1 MDAIW
6 NSVHRERAALIRDLR
21 GLGPHDWDAESG
33 CRRWRIRDVV
43 AHLVDTAA
51 TTPTTFLTGMV
62 RAGFDFDRQNEL
74 GVERYRDKQP
84 DELISLL
91 VQVRDRTSGPPR
103 FMAPLATRLVE
114 EIVHGEDIRRPL
126 GLHREHQPEDLSDNG
141 GAYRSHLWRD
151 TCTELGIKHKRT
163 RPYRPQ
169 TNGKIERFHRTLADG
184 WAYARC
190 YTSEAERRGELDSW
204 LHYYNHHRPHTA
216 CGNQPPFSRLT
227 NVPGQYS

>member
-21 GLGPHDWDAESG
+21 DLGPHDWDAESG

-126 GLHREHQPEDLSDNG
+126 GLHREYQPEDLQMAIEYQVATSVRIG
-141 GAYRSHLWRD
+141 GAREKLVGVMLVADDIDWTHGQGSVVTGPALEILMLVCGRPPRSRVVTGPGLV
-151 TCTELGIKHKRT
+151 
-163 RPYRPQ
+163 
-169 TNGKIERFHRTLADG
+169 RFL
-184 WAYARC
+184 
-190 YTSEAERRGELDSW
+190 
-204 LHYYNHHRPHTA
+204 
-216 CGNQPPFSRLT
+216 
-227 NVPGQYS
+227 

>member
-21 GLGPHDWDAESG
+21 DLGPHDWDAESG

-126 GLHREHQPEDLSDNG
+126 GLHREYQPEDLQMAIEYQVATSVRIG
-141 GAYRSHLWRD
+141 GAREKLVGVMLVADDIDWTHGQGSVVTGPALEILMLVCGRPPRSGVVAGPGLV
-151 TCTELGIKHKRT
+151 
-163 RPYRPQ
+163 
-169 TNGKIERFHRTLADG
+169 RF
-184 WAYARC
+184 
-190 YTSEAERRGELDSW
+190 
-204 LHYYNHHRPHTA
+204 
-216 CGNQPPFSRLT
+216 
-227 NVPGQYS
+227 

>member
-21 GLGPHDWDAESG
+21 DLGPLDWDAESG

-62 RAGFDFDRQNEL
+62 RAGFDFDRQNEI

-126 GLHREHQPEDLSDNG
+126 GLHRKYQPEDLQMAIEYQVATSVRIG
-141 GAYRSHLWRD
+141 GAREKLVGVMLVADDIDWTHGQGSVVTGPALEILMLVCGRPPRSGVVTGPGLV
-151 TCTELGIKHKRT
+151 
-163 RPYRPQ
+163 
-169 TNGKIERFHRTLADG
+169 RF
-184 WAYARC
+184 
-190 YTSEAERRGELDSW
+190 
-204 LHYYNHHRPHTA
+204 
-216 CGNQPPFSRLT
+216 
-227 NVPGQYS
+227 

>member
-21 GLGPHDWDAESG
+21 DLGPHDWDAESG

-126 GLHREHQPEDLSDNG
+126 GLHREYQPEDLQMAIEYQVATSVRIG
-141 GAYRSHLWRD
+141 GAREKLVGVMLVADDIDWTHGQGSVVTGPALEILMLVCGRLPRSGVVTGPGLV
-151 TCTELGIKHKRT
+151 
-163 RPYRPQ
+163 
-169 TNGKIERFHRTLADG
+169 RF
-184 WAYARC
+184 
-190 YTSEAERRGELDSW
+190 
-204 LHYYNHHRPHTA
+204 
-216 CGNQPPFSRLT
+216 
-227 NVPGQYS
+227 